1 MNIKPYKTYVINTIF
16 TILVVFIMLYVGDK
30 IFYYINL
37 ENASSRLALKSK
49 SPCDN
54 KDKLV
59 EIHGISMPYRD
70 GGFRNQAYT
79 ELKED
84 YLQVWADTMCLNKN
98 TYTNKKNLK
107 KVSAFQNKTYKINP
121 YGYRGDDWTEPLQDN
136 VKRVFL
142 VGGSVAFSLHT
153 NESDSIH
160 SLLEYKLNQKSLGD
174 NEYQVFNAAIPGASA
189 VNEYNVFVRD
199 IIKYSPD
206 VIIFLT
212 GINNAGRAEVDDYS
226 TYRVAAKVDLFLS
239 ILEGFF
245 GIFGFD
251 NLHYTMQ
258 SINSFE
264 KISSRD
270 SLLKYEL
277 KSNSFCKK
285 YNIRCIFALQ
295 PTLLVERYILSDTE
309 RKIKYYVFNYQ
320 KGIDP
325 YKYESDYGSFD
336 KMFRKKENEFEYV
349 NLTDIGSLG
358 LYGGW
363 IQPAQSISLP
373 KNLSRISMQFKVPQG
388 LQESSEELKINSKKY
403 FIGSCENKFFEITSV
418 NQYRSLCEAKFF
430 DKLSALTDSSSIY
443 EGYEKLLSKD
453 SDNVPVIF
461 KFYKKPGLNSI
472 EISLKMKNY
481 RNRDDFKVAASIS
494 YDGISYIK
502 PVELEKGYLDG
513 EFSLQWDIDK
523 LHNSNA
529 IYVALDYASSSQ
541 IGIDSLKYEM
551 KGKIPNFKLSEPL
564 KIENISNA
572 PLLLTQKHDDSDEV
586 FVDAAHLTDFGN
598 MLVSE
603 KIANQILGH

>member
-1 MNIKPYKTYVINTIF
+1 VNIKSYKSYVINTIF
-16 TILVVFIMLYVGDK
+16 TILVVFIMLYVADK

-49 SPCDN
+49 NPCDN

-59 EIHGISMPYRD
+59 EIHGISMPYSD

-84 YLQVWADTMCLNKN
+84 YLQVWADTICLNNN
-98 TYTNKKNLK
+98 TYTNEKNLK

-189 VNEYNVFVRD
+189 VNEYNVFLRD

-245 GIFGFD
+245 GVFGFD
-251 NLHYTMQ
+251 NLNYTMQ

-264 KISSRD
+264 KISSRE

-349 NLTDIGSLG
+349 NLSDIGSLG

-363 IQPAQSISLP
+363 IQPAQSITLP
-373 KNLSRISMQFKVPQG
+373 KNLSRISMQFKSPQG

-443 EGYEKLLSKD
+443 EGYEKLLSKY
-453 SDNVPVIF
+453 SDNAPVIF

-481 RNRDDFKVAASIS
+481 SNRDNIKVVASIS

-502 PVELEKGYLDG
+502 PVELEKDYSDG
-513 EFSLQWDIDK
+513 EFSFQWDIDK

-529 IYVALDYASSSQ
+529 IYVALDYVGSSK
-541 IGIDSLKYEM
+541 IGVESLKYEV